1 MNSDVVGCAM
11 NVFCAAPTIIGAE
24 GRKVAADS
32 FKRAAEDMYT
42 GYDSILKE
50 FLTSWLNS
58 KFVVS
63 LDNSATEWFHSASAM
78 VTIGLLTI
86 GIIIAGTR
94 VMYEH
99 RGEPLREVLH
109 ALGHAIAVISF
120 GTTAI
125 QILVWGGDAFAAWIL
140 QVSGTSAGSGQLVA
154 DFASNFPAL
163 ALIFGLLGVLAV
175 GFQWV
180 IMFVRQALLLLLNAF
195 WQMTAAYAT
204 FRRGQKAFESVT
216 AWIVAF
222 IFYTPIAASIYAF
235 AWRLKNGDDGP
246 GGVLYGLALIVLAIV
261 ALPAIMR
268 LLIPAASVLGGAI
281 GGGMALGVAAAALQ
295 AGVAIGAA
303 VATGGASAAAGAGAG
318 TTAAAEGGGMAAEG
332 GEIASA
338 KGETGERGADGSSAA
353 GGGSSDASDS
363 IGGGGDS
370 GAAPDSGGPASGG
383 APDSGSGQSSGS
395 RAAWAAAGSGVDNL
409 GDEGN
414 TAEGLIS
421 E

>member
-1 MNSDVVGCAM
+1 MNDQVVGCAM

-24 GRKVAADS
+24 GRTVAADS
-32 FKRAAEDMYT
+32 FERAAEDMYT

-50 FLTSWLNS
+50 FITSWLNS

-63 LDNSATEWFHSASAM
+63 LDNSATEWFHSASAL

-125 QILVWGGDAFAAWIL
+125 QILAWGGDAFAAWIL
-140 QVSGTSAGSGQLVA
+140 QVSGTSASSGALVA
-154 DFASNFPAL
+154 NFASQFPAL

-204 FRRGQKAFESVT
+204 FRRGQTAFESVT

-268 LLIPAASVLGGAI
+268 LLIPAASVLGRAI
-281 GGGMALGVAAAALQ
+281 GGGMALAAAAAALQ

-303 VATGGASAAAGAGAG
+303 VATGGGSAAAGAGAG
-318 TTAAAEGGGMAAEG
+318 TTAASEGGGMAAEG

-338 KGETGERGADGSSAA
+338 KGETGDTGADGSSAA
-353 GGGSSDASDS
+353 GGGSNDASDS
-363 IGGGGDS
+363 IGGGDS
-370 GAAPDSGGPASGG
+370 GAAPDSGGTASGG
-383 APDSGSGQSSGS
+383 TPDSGSGTSAGS